1 MTSPI
6 THLHD
11 KPLTI
16 GLVLDDSLD
25 LTDGVPQ
32 HVLILGRWLRG
43 KGHEVHYL
51 TTSTVRSDIPNI
63 HSLSAGTVKRD
74 KRVKRREDVAVPRV
88 RSVSKSKLQALFAR
102 VQFDV
107 LHVQMPY
114 SPFTSGRIVKA
125 APESTRII
133 GTYHAVPWDPTAAP
147 KARLQSWFLGKQ
159 LRHFSEVF
167 AVSAPSAQFAR
178 KTLRIDTEV
187 IGNPVRV
194 LGFEQAHAEAVAD
207 LAAHPQPEDQP
218 VRIFFLGRLVANKG
232 VMQLLAAAR
241 RLMDITNTPFEL
253 VIGGKGP
260 LLDEAL
266 TFTATYG
273 LAGVTKFLGYVPE
286 DDKPHMLAHADI
298 TVLPSIAG
306 ESYGV
311 SLAEALAAT
320 TGVVIAGDNPGY
332 RPMMAGLEHNL
343 VDVKDTEAFARLLK
357 SYVEEPQAR
366 SALRAAQAELARLY
380 DVDTI
385 GTRLVEAYQE
395 ALGK

>member
-1 MTSPI
+1 MTSPLTDI
-6 THLHD
+6 HS

-51 TTSTVRSDIPNI
+51 TTSTVRSDVPNI
-63 HSLSAGTVKRD
+63 HSLSAGVVKRD
-74 KRVKRREDVAVPRV
+74 KRVKRREDISAPRV
-88 RSVSKSKLQALFAR
+88 RPVSQAKLRALFAR

-133 GTYHAVPWDPTAAP
+133 GTYHALPWDPTGAS
-147 KARLQSWFLGKQ
+147 KAKLQSWFLRKQ
-159 LRHFSEVF
+159 LQHFAEVF

-178 KTLRIDTEV
+178 QTLRINAEV

-194 LGFEQAHAEAVAD
+194 LGFEQAHAEAAAAF
-207 LAAHPQPEDQP
+207 AAHKRSDDQP
-218 VRIFFLGRLVANKG
+218 VRIFFLGRLVENKG
-232 VMQLLAAAR
+232 LMQLLAAAR
-241 RLMDITNTPFEL
+241 RLMDITTTPFEL

-260 LLDEAL
+260 LIDEAL

-273 LAGVTKFLGYVPE
+273 LAGVTTFLGYVPE
-286 DDKPHMLAHADI
+286 DDKPDMLARADI
-298 TVLPSIAG
+298 AVLPAIAG

-311 SLAEALAAT
+311 SLVEALAAT
-320 TGVVIAGDNPGY
+320 TGVVLAGDNPGY
-332 RPMMAGLEHNL
+332 RSMMTGLEENL
-343 VDVKDTEAFARLLK
+343 VNVKDTEAFARVLK
-357 SYVEEPQAR
+357 KYVEDPAAR
-366 SALRAAQAELARLY
+366 SSMQEKQAEQARLY

-385 GTRLVEAYQE
+385 GTRLVKAY
-395 ALGK
+395 LG